1 MNKWKEASIKEK
13 KHEYKNK
20 AWIKEKNHEYKEE
33 KKENMKFV

>member
-13 KHEYKNK
+13 KHEYKKK